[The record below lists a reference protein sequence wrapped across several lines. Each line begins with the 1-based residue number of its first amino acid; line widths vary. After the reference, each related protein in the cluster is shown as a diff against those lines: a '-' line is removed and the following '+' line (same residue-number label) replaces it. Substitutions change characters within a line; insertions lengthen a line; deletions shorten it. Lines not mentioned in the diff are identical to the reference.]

1 MFEKTGVIA
10 LPTSHTIVAFAA
22 AALWVG
28 CAARPP
34 APSALPAVPHPDV
47 RILRDHFG
55 VPHVFGH
62 SDADAA
68 FGLAYAH
75 AEDDF
80 ATIQE
85 VLFGVRGKLASVRGP
100 SAAPGDYVVMLLG
113 IWKDVLRGWERDLD
127 PRTRAI
133 LDAYAA
139 GVEFYAKLHPAEVW
153 DGLLP
158 VRGQDVLA
166 GFALRS
172 PFFFGLDAT
181 LRDLYRSGG
190 APAEA
195 EQLAAIPF
203 AAPAIGS
210 NSFAVAP
217 SRAADGRAHLLVNSH
232 QPWTGPVAWYEAH
245 VRSDEG
251 WDAVGGVFPG
261 SPVILHGH
269 NRDLGWAFTVNR
281 PDLVDVYRL
290 EINPKNRNQ
299 YRFDGAWR
307 DLEVEKIAIR
317 VRLFGFLPVVAD
329 REVLR
334 SVYGP
339 VLRLPHGSFAIRW
352 AGMGEVRQVEQWY
365 RMNRA
370 TSFEAWRDAMRMQAI
385 PSLNAA
391 YADRSGRIAYFYN
404 ARIPVRAP
412 GYDWSGVVPG
422 NTSLTLWTEF
432 LPFDAM
438 PRVVNP
444 PSGFVQN
451 CNSSPFETTLGAGN
465 PRPEDFPESAGIETR
480 MTNRSLRA
488 LEQLG
493 ADSSLTDEEL
503 RAIKFDVTVSEK
515 SELFE
520 YLDRALA
527 AVDAAGV
534 EPQSLEASAAA
545 LLRSWDRRADSGNR
559 ATTLAILTLYPL
571 IQARHDG
578 RPEPDPRASLSAAT
592 ATLMRR
598 HGRLDP
604 PWSWVNRMSRGAV
617 ASGVDGAPDVLHAV
631 EGPLEHGRVAADS
644 GDGLMF
650 FVSFG
655 KDGARSES
663 LHQYGSAT
671 GRPKSP
677 HYADQVPLFVAHQ
690 LKPVWL
696 DESAIRAH
704 LEREYR
710 PGEELDAA
718 AR

>member
-1 MFEKTGVIA
+1 
-10 LPTSHTIVAFAA
+10 
-22 AALWVG
+22 
-28 CAARPP
+28 
-34 APSALPAVPHPDV
+34 
-47 RILRDHFG
+47 
-55 VPHVFGH
+55 
-62 SDADAA
+62 
-68 FGLAYAH
+68 
-75 AEDDF
+75 
-80 ATIQE
+80 
-85 VLFGVRGKLASVRGP
+85 VRGKLASVRGP
-100 SAAPGDYVVMLLG
+100 SAAPGDYVVALLG
-113 IWKDVLRGWERDLD
+113 IWKDALRGWDRDLD

-139 GVEFYAKLHPAEVW
+139 GVEFYAKLHPSEVW

-166 GFALRS
+166 GFVLRS

-181 LRDLYRSGG
+181 LRDLYRTGG
-190 APAEA
+190 AFAEA
-195 EQLAAIPF
+195 EQVAAIPF

-210 NSFAVAP
+210 NTFAIAP

-245 VRSDEG
+245 VHSDEG

-290 EINPKNRNQ
+290 EINPANRNQ

-307 DLEVEKIAIR
+307 NLEVERVAIR
-317 VRLFGFLPVVAD
+317 VRLFGFLPFTAD
-329 REVLR
+329 RQVLR
-334 SVYGP
+334 SVHGP

-370 TSFEAWRDAMRMQAI
+370 ASFDAWRDAMRMQAI

-404 ARIPVRAP
+404 AKLPVRAP
-412 GYDWSGVVPG
+412 GYDWTGVVPG
-422 NTSLTLWTEF
+422 DTSQTLWTEF

-438 PRVVNP
+438 PKVVNP

-465 PRPEDFPESAGIETR
+465 PRPEDFPASAGIETR
-480 MTNRSLRA
+480 MTNRALRA
-488 LEQLG
+488 LELLG
-493 ADSSLTDEEL
+493 ADSAITDAEL
-503 RAIKFDVTVSEK
+503 RDIKFDVTVSER
-515 SELFE
+515 SEPFAHLE
-520 YLDRALA
+520 RALA
-527 AVDAAGV
+527 AVDAAG
-534 EPQSLEASAAA
+534 SGADALETSAAE
-545 LLRSWDRRADSGNR
+545 LLRSWDRRADSGSR
-559 ATTLAILTLYPL
+559 ATTLALFTLYPL

-578 RPEPDPRASLSAAT
+578 RPEPDPRASLRAAARLLT
-592 ATLMRR
+592 TR

-604 PWSWVNRMSRGAV
+604 PWSWVNRMRRGAV
-617 ASGVDGAPDVLHAV
+617 AAGLDGAPDVLHAV
-631 EGPLEHGRVAADS
+631 EGPLEHARVAADS

-655 KDGARSES
+655 KDGVRSES

-671 GRPKSP
+671 SRPASP

-690 LKPVWL
+690 PKPVWL
-696 DESAIRAH
+696 DEAEIRAH

-710 PGEELDAA
+710 PGEELDAP